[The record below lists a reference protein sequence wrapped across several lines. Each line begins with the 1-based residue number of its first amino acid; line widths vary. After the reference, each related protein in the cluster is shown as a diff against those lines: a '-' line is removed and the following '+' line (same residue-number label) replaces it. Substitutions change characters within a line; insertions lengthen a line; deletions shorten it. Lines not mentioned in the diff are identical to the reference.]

1 MEARKPILIPPLV
14 QHERIPHWAPMPISL
29 ICLDADDTLWHN
41 ETFFQRTSQA
51 LCELLADI
59 ADADTVMKRLDQ
71 VEHRNLAAYGYG
83 AKGFVLSMIETA
95 SLLAGEHLQPAMVE
109 GLLELGKAMLSHPV
123 EMLEGV
129 AEALDDLDERGRL
142 VLLTKGDLFH
152 QEAKL
157 AASGLGEYFTGVEI
171 VSDKKVDTYRRVFA
185 RYGVSPEEA
194 VMAGNSMRSDILPAL
209 EAGAWAA
216 FVPFEIVWAHESAE
230 APLGHPRYR
239 ELSNLGGLAP
249 WIDSLNSAAPDDGS

>member
-1 MEARKPILIPPLV
+1 MRHRSI
-14 QHERIPHWAPMPISL
+14 MPISL

-41 ETFFQRTSQA
+41 ETFFRRATEA
-51 LCELLADI
+51 FAELLADV
-59 ADADTVMKRLDQ
+59 ADSGTVMKLVDE

-83 AKGFVLSMIETA
+83 AKGFVLSLIETA
-95 SLLAGEHLQPAMVE
+95 LILAGDRLGPATVARV
-109 GLLELGKAMLSHPV
+109 LELGKEMLSHPV

-129 AEALDDLDERGRL
+129 ADALEALGERGRL

-157 AASGLGEYFTGVEI
+157 AASGLGECFAGVEI
-171 VSDKKVDTYRRVFA
+171 VSDKKPETYRKVFA

-216 FVPFEIVWAHESAE
+216 FVPFEIVWSHEAAE

-239 ELSNLGGLAP
+239 ELASLGELP
-249 WIDSLNSAAPDDGS
+249 HWIDALNCAELAAGS